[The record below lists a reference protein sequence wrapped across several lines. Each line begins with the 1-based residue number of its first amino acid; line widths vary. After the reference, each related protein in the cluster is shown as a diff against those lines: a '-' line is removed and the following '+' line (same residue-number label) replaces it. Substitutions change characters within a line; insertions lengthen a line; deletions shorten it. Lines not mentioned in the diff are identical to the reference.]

1 MSFSALVF
9 EDQMVAAA
17 PKNSSSINN
26 FVQMVFLMNFH
37 FINFFLVFDVSD
49 INMKHRWTQF
59 QSELFNGNA
68 PAPSSTAALVVAVAL
83 DWFAALVM
91 VRRAAA
97 AAAACV
103 ATTATVGATHRSR
116 LWLRL
121 EKAKE
126 PGRDFF
132 IMFFGCSGTYLVL
145 PDADSSSSSA
155 CRFLLPHVQLTHTGF
170 GFGFGLK
177 KNLRKVLP
185 YVGI

>member
-1 MSFSALVF
+1 M
-9 EDQMVAAA
+9 
-17 PKNSSSINN
+17 
-26 FVQMVFLMNFH
+26 
-37 FINFFLVFDVSD
+37 
-49 INMKHRWTQF
+49 
-59 QSELFNGNA
+59 
-68 PAPSSTAALVVAVAL
+68 VAVAL

-103 ATTATVGATHRSR
+103 ATTATVGTTHRSR
-116 LWLRL
+116 LWLWL

-145 PDADSSSSSA
+145 PDGDSSSSSA

-185 YVGI
+185 YVGTYHMKIETMSTLCLSWSLPPPPMLVSFFGHRSLLADSFAVEALVATLALVSASA